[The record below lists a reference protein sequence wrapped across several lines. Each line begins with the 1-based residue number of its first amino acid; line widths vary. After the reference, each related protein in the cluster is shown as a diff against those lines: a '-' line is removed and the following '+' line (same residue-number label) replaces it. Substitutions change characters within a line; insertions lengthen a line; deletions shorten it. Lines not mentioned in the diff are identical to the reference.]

1 MSGNSINMNLNVQ
14 DQGGTLK
21 ARTGEAKD
29 LNKELEKS
37 QKLASKTFAAK
48 AGDKAASGITGLV
61 MTESQYTRARGSAG
75 VTGASAR
82 NFAAQAQGLDGL
94 VRLYATWAANV
105 YAVGAAFS
113 ALSRAANVDNMV
125 AGMNQ
130 LGVASGVALGSMA
143 KQFAEASGGA
153 ISLQEAISA
162 TVKAASS
169 GLSQTQF
176 AQLGEVANK
185 ASRALGINM
194 SDAVSRLT
202 RGITKLEPELLDELG
217 IFTKVGQSSEDYAKS
232 IGKSASSL
240 SDFEKRQA
248 FANAALKE
256 GLSKF
261 GNIDVDAN
269 PYDRLAASLT
279 NLQQT
284 ALSAVNTV
292 LGPLISTLSS
302 SPTAL
307 TAIISGFSL
316 MILKQAIPA
325 VAQYRDALKKSADES
340 TERWSAR
347 KDQML
352 KMEQDRYKYLLDE
365 ASKDADN
372 RVDLVQEAE
381 ERIASIRNKAKLKS
395 SPFDERVKEIVGK
408 TDFKDVR
415 SEDIR
420 YLKDAAEY
428 ERKRADGNKE
438 LARSY
443 EEARVA
449 LLRWVAAE
457 RSYAGLEKKIQTQ
470 VQSEFAQASAI
481 SPQGR
486 ARDLAEA
493 GRQRSS
499 AAGLVSNAANT
510 ANLTTM
516 REAFAE
522 LGEGISSA
530 KLEGVPKA
538 FARIGGSAAILAS
551 GIGRIAAVVS
561 GFLGQI
567 GLIVGALTV
576 LYGWFSSNRD
586 ATEKLGAA
594 ISGAEETVKTSTA
607 TFAKFKGVISAE
619 ELMATSNAM
628 SGLAA
633 NISQVSSAT
642 IKMNESSNWLDNL
655 WEWTKGRIGMSQQDS
670 SAEVIA
676 DSITNMLKNMD
687 TGEAKTAF
695 EAKLREILKVK
706 TLNKA
711 NIEDVVEG
719 GAFAKGGGFEKLKKV
734 GDEQE
739 IKFKAVN
746 NAVTAVMNSFKEV
759 NTAFRDLSNSF
770 TQSDPI
776 TKYAL
781 SLGEASKNMVEAFK
795 EPGVAARTYA
805 EIAKDATK
813 LTGFPEEAR
822 AELLAGSQEYVK
834 LSTQAENYKNR
845 LEEIDAELKKLGKTG
860 LAEFKI
866 PLLQERAKIKV
877 DLDISQSSLNSLT
890 AAAAPKLASLAQK
903 SLSEAFKLLSQK
915 ENFAA
920 KQAGIDVAKARLSA
934 LPESQETIRAQMQ
947 LENQSISIRKQEIEA
962 LYKLTAQL
970 QITRKNEELDKIT
983 EKLEKAKPEDR
994 PGLETQQT
1002 KLKADIEG
1010 LTLLKDKGVGAF
1022 KAAGAS
1028 VESSDT
1034 LQALAQRQGME
1045 SQLTQLGGQQRVNEI
1060 NARIRAYSKG
1070 LELQDEQLQRF
1081 VKEQKAVFDK
1091 KLATENL
1098 SIEDAAQ
1105 AENDYLNVTAEAR
1118 RKLATT
1124 AERRNVQMLEMTAR
1138 EFKGTEEGRL
1148 AAQMLEDNV
1157 GPGGVVERQGYRSIL
1172 RQAERTYGAEEATA
1186 QANKAREQAEQRINA
1201 LISSR
1206 TILLEGETER
1216 QQISAQTELE
1226 RLTYSRD
1233 ALQQQ
1238 ITNSGI
1244 MSIADADRL
1253 KNIELQVISQERA
1266 IALSDAEA
1274 NSKKKLLELEIKLQ
1288 YAKQLRLTPEAVSDL
1303 QGQVSNET
1311 AAQKLRLQQINEL
1324 YDGREKLRIQQ
1335 IDEQTRLG
1343 AYTTAFTNAF
1353 KAMEDAIVEFTKTGK
1368 LSFTDMI
1375 DSFLQELLRFEIR
1388 QMQSSLFQSMGGAGG
1403 MAKSLMSATGF
1414 GQPSMSIDTTG
1425 VGMGSIGS
1433 VDTATLA
1440 AGSFRAKGAAYD
1452 TGGIEKFAK
1461 GGTFTNSVVSSPTL
1475 FKFAK
1480 GTGLMGEAGPEAIMP
1495 LKRDA
1500 QGNLGVRSDA
1510 QQAKVD
1516 IVINNYSSEK
1526 ATARETLD
1534 SRGTRRIEVVV
1545 GDIVAQQIGQTGSAT
1560 QQAMGSTYGSRPV
1573 LARR

>member
-1 MSGNSINMNLNVQ
+1 MAGNTINMNLNVQ

-21 ARTGEAKD
+21 ARTSEAKD
-29 LNKELEKS
+29 LNKELERAE
-37 QKLASKTFAAK
+37 KLAGRTFAAQSSERA
-48 AGDKAASGITGLV
+48 AGGTAGFAMNEG
-61 MTESQYTRARGSAG
+61 QYARARGVAG
-75 VTGASAR
+75 STGAEAR
-82 NFAAQAQGLDGL
+82 DFAAQSQSLGGL
-94 VRLYATWAANV
+94 VRLYATWAANI
-105 YAVGAAFS
+105 YAAGAAFN
-113 ALSRAANVDNMV
+113 ALREAANVTNMIS
-125 AGMNQ
+125 GMNQ
-130 LGVASGVALGSMA
+130 LGTASGVALGSMA
-143 KQFAEASGGA
+143 KQFADASGGA

-162 TVKAASS
+162 TVKATSS

-176 AQLGEVANK
+176 KQLGEVANK

-217 IFTKVGQSSEDYAKS
+217 IFTKVGQSSEAYAKS

-248 FANAALKE
+248 FANAVLEE

-261 GNIDVDAN
+261 DDIDVDAN

-284 ALSAVNTV
+284 ALAAVNTV

-307 TAIISGFSL
+307 TGIIAGFSL

-325 VAQYRDALKKSADES
+325 VAQYRDALKTSAEES
-340 TERWSAR
+340 EERWQARSA
-347 KDQML
+347 QMI
-352 KMEQDRYKYLLDE
+352 KMEQDRYKYLLVE

-408 TDFKDVR
+408 TEFRDVR
-415 SEDIR
+415 AEDIR

-438 LARSY
+438 LAGSY

-449 LLRWVAAE
+449 LLKWIAAE

-470 VQSEFAQASAI
+470 VQTEFAQASAI

-486 ARDLAEA
+486 ARDRAEA
-493 GRQRSS
+493 GRQRST
-499 AAGLVSNAANT
+499 AAGLVSQAANT
-510 ANLTTM
+510 ANLKTM
-516 REAFAE
+516 REAFEE
-522 LGEGISSA
+522 LGQGITNA
-530 KLEGVPKA
+530 RLEGVPRI
-538 FARIGGSAAILAS
+538 FARIGGGAAILATS
-551 GIGRIAAVVS
+551 IGRITAVAA

-567 GLIVGALTV
+567 GLIVSGLTI
-576 LYGWFSSNRD
+576 LYGWVSSNRD
-586 ATEKLGAA
+586 AAEKLGSAL
-594 ISGAEETVKTSTA
+594 SGAEETVKTSTA
-607 TFAKFKGVISAE
+607 TFEKFKGVISAE

-655 WEWTKGRIGMSQQDS
+655 WEWTKGRIGMSQQDA

-687 TGEAKTAF
+687 TGEAKAAF

-719 GAFAKGGGFEKLKKV
+719 GAFAKGGGFEKLKKAA
-734 GDEQE
+734 DEQE

-746 NAVTAVMNSFKEV
+746 NAVTAVMNSFKGV
-759 NTAFRDLSNSF
+759 NSAFRDLSNSF
-770 TQSDPI
+770 TQSDPL

-781 SLGEASKNMVEAFK
+781 SLGEASKDMVEAFK

-822 AELLAGSQEYVK
+822 AELLAGSQEYVR

-877 DLDISQSSLNSLT
+877 DLDINQSSLNNLT

-915 ENFAA
+915 EDFAA
-920 KQAGIDVAKARLSA
+920 KQVGVDVAKARLSA
-934 LPESQETIRAQMQ
+934 LPESPETIRAQMQ
-947 LENQSISIRKQEIEA
+947 LENQSINIRKQEIEA
-962 LYKLTAQL
+962 LYKLTTQL
-970 QITRKNEELDKIT
+970 QITSKKEELDRVT

-994 PGLETQQT
+994 PGLESQQT
-1002 KLKADIEG
+1002 KLKSDITG
-1010 LTLLKDKGVGAF
+1010 LTLLRDKGAGAF
-1022 KAAGAS
+1022 KAAGAEVQS
-1028 VESSDT
+1028 YDT

-1045 SQLTQLGGQQRVNEI
+1045 SQLTQLSGQQRVNEI
-1060 NARIRAYSKG
+1060 NARIRSYSKG

-1081 VKEQKAVFDK
+1081 VKEQKALFDK

-1098 SIEDAAQ
+1098 STEDATK
-1105 AENDYLNVTAEAR
+1105 AERDYLEATAEAR

-1124 AERRNVQMLEMTAR
+1124 AERRNKEVLEMAAR
-1138 EFKGTEEGRL
+1138 EFRGTEEGRL
-1148 AAQMLEDNV
+1148 ATQMLEDKV
-1157 GPGGVVERQGYRSIL
+1157 GPNGVVERQGYRSIL
-1172 RQAERTYGAEEATA
+1172 LQAERTYGAEEATA
-1186 QANKAREQAEQRINA
+1186 QANRGREQAEQKINA

-1226 RLTYSRD
+1226 RLNYTRD
-1233 ALQQQ
+1233 TLQQQ

-1253 KNIELQVISQERA
+1253 KSIELQILSQEKA

-1274 NSKKKLLELEIKLQ
+1274 SSKKKLLDLEIRLQ
-1288 YAKQLRLTPEAVSDL
+1288 NAKELGLTPEAVSDL
-1303 QGQVSNET
+1303 RAQVANET
-1311 AAQKLRLQQINEL
+1311 SAQKLRLQQINEL
-1324 YDGREKLRIQQ
+1324 YAGREKLRLQQ
-1335 IDEQTRLG
+1335 IDEQTRLS

-1353 KAMEDAIVEFTKTGK
+1353 KSMEDAVVEFAKTGE
-1368 LSFTDMI
+1368 LSFKSMI
-1375 DSFLQELLRFEIR
+1375 NSFLEDLLRFELR
-1388 QMQSSLFQSMGGAGG
+1388 RMQATLFQGVGGAPGLANSLMQAFGGPSGVVSVPAVSGGDFTAAMQSAVESGWVYPS
-1403 MAKSLMSATGF
+1403 AK
-1414 GQPSMSIDTTG
+1414 
-1425 VGMGSIGS
+1425 GSYYDGS
-1433 VDTATLA
+1433 VA
-1440 AGSFRAKGAAYD
+1440 
-1452 TGGIEKFAK
+1452 KFAK
-1461 GGTFTNSVVSSPTL
+1461 GGTFTNSVVNSPTL

-1480 GTGLMGEAGPEAIMP
+1480 GAGLMGEAGPEAIMP

-1500 QGNLGVRSDA
+1500 NGNLGVRSTPSES
-1510 QQAKVD
+1510 KVE
-1516 IVINNYSSEK
+1516 VVVNNYSGEP
-1526 ATARETLD
+1526 AQAIETRD
-1534 SRGTRRIEVVV
+1534 SRGNRKVEIVV
-1545 GDIVAQQIGQTGSAT
+1545 GELTAAEMARSGSAS
-1560 QQAMGSTYGSRPV
+1560 QQSVSKTFGLRPT
-1573 LARR
+1573 LIRR